1 MSASSSANAAS
12 GSGSRRPPL
21 VIAVLATLG
30 AAFLSWPIVAL
41 VLDAPWSRLGQVL
54 ASTTVRDALVL
65 SLGTSAIATALSVV
79 LGVPLAWVLARTHF
93 VGRGLLRGVVALP
106 IVLPP
111 VVGGVALLAALGRRG
126 VLGGVL
132 ESRLGVVLPFST
144 AGVVV
149 AQTFVAMPF
158 LVVTVQAAL
167 RAHRPGDEDAAVV
180 LGASRWRTFRE
191 VTLPATAPGIMA
203 GVVLAWA
210 RALGEFGATV
220 TFAGNLQGRTQT
232 LPLAVYLGLES
243 DPGAATVMSLVL
255 VAVSLAVLIGLR
267 SRWLPELVRR

>member
-1 MSASSSANAAS
+1 MSASSGTAEGAGTRA
-12 GSGSRRPPL
+12 RRPP
-21 VIAVLATLG
+21 VPIALLAAIG
-30 AAFLSWPIVAL
+30 AVFLCLPIVAL
-41 VLDAPWSRLGQVL
+41 VVGAPWSRLVEVVT
-54 ASTTVRDALVL
+54 SPVVRDALVL
-65 SLGTSAIATALSVV
+65 SLGTSTVAAALSVV
-79 LGVPLAWVLARTHF
+79 FGVPLAWVLARTEF
-93 VGRGLLRGVVALP
+93 VGRAVLRGVVALP

-126 VLGGVL
+126 VLGGFL
-132 ESRLGVVLPFST
+132 ESRFGVVLPFST

-158 LVVTVQAAL
+158 LVVTVEAAL
-167 RAHRPGDEDAAVV
+167 RTRRVGDEDAAVV

-191 VTLPATAPGIMA
+191 VTLPATAPAIVA

-232 LPLAVYLGLES
+232 LPLAIYLGL
-243 DPGAATVMSLVL
+243 DVDAGAATVMSLVL

>member
-1 MSASSSANAAS
+1 VSTNS
-12 GSGSRRPPL
+12 GSITGRGARDRRPP
-21 VIAVLATLG
+21 VVVLMLASLG
-30 AAFLSWPIVAL
+30 AAFLCLPIVAL
-41 VLDAPWSRLGQVL
+41 VVEAPWSRFVDVL
-54 ASTTVRDALVL
+54 TSPAVRAALVL
-65 SLGTSAIATALSVV
+65 SLGTSSIAAAFSVV
-79 LGVPLAWVLARTHF
+79 LGVPLAWVLARADF

-126 VLGGVL
+126 VLGGIL
-132 ESRLGVVLPFST
+132 ESRFGVVLPFST

-158 LVVTVQAAL
+158 LVVTVEAAL
-167 RAHRPGDEDAAVV
+167 RAHRSGDEDAAVV

-191 VTLPATAPGIMA
+191 VTLPSTAPAVMA

-255 VAVSLAVLIGLR
+255 VAVSLAVLVGLR

>member
-1 MSASSSANAAS
+1 MTEPTAPVAGAAAA
-12 GSGSRRPPL
+12 SRRPPVAL
-21 VIAVLATLG
+21 AVLAALG
-30 AAFLSWPIVAL
+30 AAFLCLPVVAL
-41 VLDAPWSRLGQVL
+41 LVEAPWSRWAEVVT
-54 ASTTVRDALVL
+54 SPVVRDALVL
-65 SLGTSAIATALSVV
+65 SIGTSTVAAALSVV
-79 LGVPLAWVLARTHF
+79 FGVPLAWMLARTRF
-93 VGRGLLRGVVALP
+93 VGRAVLRGVVALP

-132 ESRLGVVLPFST
+132 ESRFGVVLPFST

-158 LVVTVQAAL
+158 LVVTVEAAL
-167 RAHRPGDEDAAVV
+167 RGGRAGDEDAAVV

-191 VTLPATAPGIMA
+191 VTLPATAPAILA

-232 LPLAVYLGLES
+232 LPLAIYLGLDT